1 MVSKMSDKEIVAL
14 VVDNGSGIIKAGAA
28 GADEP
33 CVVFPSI
40 VGRLKN
46 GIFDISGSRNK
57 NTYYVG
63 NKARRMRHILTLK
76 HPIERGIIQN
86 WNDMEGIWH
95 HLFYN
100 ELQMDP
106 ENHPVLLTQAPIN
119 SKANKEKMGEIM
131 FETFGT
137 PALYIASP
145 TVLSLYATG
154 RTSGLVMDSG
164 DGGTFIEPIYEGYAL
179 SHEVVRQDLAGRD
192 LTMYLVK
199 LLKERGYTFSTTAEQ
214 DIVREIKENLCY
226 VSQEFEKEL
235 SFATG
240 YWATVATTSVHDK
253 LYELPDGQIIN
264 IGKERVLCPE
274 ALFQPKLIGLPS
286 TGIHHTVYNSIMK
299 CEIDCRKTLYENII
313 VSGGSTM
320 FPGFVERMYYEMD
333 SLVPTT
339 IGVKIFG
346 SPLRIFSAWIG
357 GSILASHTV
366 SKWILKEDY
375 NEAGP
380 WCFHKNQ

>member
-1 MVSKMSDKEIVAL
+1 MSDKEIVAL
-14 VVDNGSGIIKAGAA
+14 VVDNGSGMIKAGAA

-86 WNDMEGIWH
+86 WDDMEGIWH

-179 SHEVVRQDLAGRD
+179 SHEP
-192 LTMYLVK
+192 
-199 LLKERGYTFSTTAEQ
+199 
-214 DIVREIKENLCY
+214 
-226 VSQEFEKEL
+226 
-235 SFATG
+235 SF
-240 YWATVATTSVHDK
+240 K
-253 LYELPDGQIIN
+253 
-264 IGKERVLCPE
+264 
-274 ALFQPKLIGLPS
+274 
-286 TGIHHTVYNSIMK
+286 
-299 CEIDCRKTLYENII
+299 
-313 VSGGSTM
+313 
-320 FPGFVERMYYEMD
+320 
-333 SLVPTT
+333 
-339 IGVKIFG
+339 
-346 SPLRIFSAWIG
+346 
-357 GSILASHTV
+357 
-366 SKWILKEDY
+366 
-375 NEAGP
+375 
-380 WCFHKNQ
+380 